1 MGEVPLDQPVRRAD
15 VLWRR
20 VGERILIRRLD
31 DPDLVVL
38 ADTAVDL
45 WDALA
50 EAATVTAIVDA
61 LATAH
66 GASVDA
72 ITADVQLAVTSL
84 IDEQLVVPA

>member
-1 MGEVPLDQPVRRAD
+1 MGEVPLDHPVRRAD

>member
-1 MGEVPLDQPVRRAD
+1 MGEVPLDHPVRRAD

-50 EAATVTAIVDA
+50 EAATITAIVDA